1 MYRILMDNL
10 YTLLNSPVFLSGFF
24 SWFFAQLIKTIV
36 EVSRGRNSTSRDIL
50 ESLVWRTGGM
60 PSSHAALATA
70 LATSLGFTEGLDSP
84 VFVFS
89 LFYGILI
96 IRDAMGV
103 RRAAGNQAQ
112 TLNQL
117 IEDLHQK
124 FDMKFKAVKEVHGHT
139 PAEVFIGCLLGFF
152 IAMAFCL

>member
-1 MYRILMDNL
+1 MYRMLMDNL
-10 YTLLNSPVFLSGFF
+10 YTLLNSSVFLSGFF

-36 EVSRGRNSTSRDIL
+36 EVSRGRNSSSRDIL

-60 PSSHAALATA
+60 PSSHSALVTA
-70 LATSLGFTEGLDSP
+70 LATSLGFIEGLDSSI
-84 VFVFS
+84 FVFS
-89 LFYGILI
+89 LFYGILT

-112 TLNQL
+112 ALNQMA
-117 IEDLHQK
+117 EELHQK
-124 FDMKFKAVKEVHGHT
+124 FDTRFKPVKEVHGHT

-152 IAMAFCL
+152 IALAFCI